1 MIIRSGT
8 RGLFE
13 GILIRLKKAAAMMV
27 GAAVIS
33 VGLSTPAAAL
43 NGLTRVVSCSQCAT
57 TADFERAAEAAAM
70 AGPFPG
76 TFLVVST
83 NVNMTAFIRVTG
95 TLVPVRNPGQP
106 GLQPGA
112 PLALTN
118 VSSFP
123 VDWSGNSLA
132 GQPETTL
139 QSTYSSIDMSLYG
152 VNRAQKIGN
161 VQVPAGY
168 QGSFICNCD
177 LEDMGTQAQNWLV
190 QQYGNSAAVLA
201 PGTIIT
207 LKFADEST
215 AQFIKISGATDIM
228 WQWTGTA
235 HDKNGNLI
243 NSHGPLAQNNPN
255 TSGSGGGSASASAF
269 GGTAPQVV
277 YGVTGFKSCTVSIT
291 AVNPDG
297 STASL
302 GDYTIPC

>member
-1 MIIRSGT
+1 VRSHS
-8 RGLFE
+8 
-13 GILIRLKKAAAMMV
+13 LIE
-27 GAAVIS
+27 S
-33 VGLSTPAAAL
+33 LSTPPRGFDDYRPCSSAAL
-43 NGLTRVVSCSQCAT
+43 YQRYFIAAGSKPADGTTSGVS
-57 TADFERAAEAAAM
+57 AA
-70 AGPFPG
+70 
-76 TFLVVST
+76 
-83 NVNMTAFIRVTG
+83 
-95 TLVPVRNPGQP
+95 
-106 GLQPGA
+106 
-112 PLALTN
+112 
-118 VSSFP
+118 
-123 VDWSGNSLA
+123 
-132 GQPETTL
+132 
-139 QSTYSSIDMSLYG
+139 
-152 VNRAQKIGN
+152 
-161 VQVPAGY
+161 Y

-207 LKFADEST
+207 LKFADGST

-228 WQWTGTA
+228 WQRTGTA

-255 TSGSGGGSASASAF
+255 TSGGGSASASAF